1 MASGSTP
8 PWSPPPEQHDAPGGD
23 RWLHWFGW
31 PVSTALGLRSRIVGV
46 VIVTTVGTLAVAAL
60 ALLGPLENSLR
71 HAEQTTLRRE
81 LSRHTID
88 AFTRLNLGNVATSF
102 AEQNALASAQ
112 TNLQNRISA
121 TVTVLG
127 DPQTPYGTGATPLLP
142 RDSDDN
148 YSDVA
153 VAFRR
158 KTKPYYSFGTI
169 DGRTYVRAAIPF
181 VSDAGPHSD
190 SREILYVLAVRKSV
204 DQITA
209 AVAVVRRAFITAAL
223 AGLALS
229 LILGIPLA
237 ATLVRR
243 LRRLRE
249 AALALTHETPGVE
262 LPVDRARDEVGD
274 LARTLAV
281 MQQRLREQEEAR
293 RAFVAT
299 ASHEL
304 RTPLTSLDGMLELLD
319 DDLQADHPDVQDAR
333 ALLARA
339 RAQSRRLGRLAAD
352 LLDLSRLDA
361 RVELRS
367 EPVELGELSRA
378 VMAEFELGTAE
389 KAVGLRLEDHGA
401 AVWALGDPGSIAR
414 ILRILLDNALRI
426 SPARSQLSIELAR
439 DGVASVTVTDE
450 GPGVPEDERDQIFRR
465 FHRGR
470 DTQGK
475 AGFGLGLAIGR
486 ELAQRMGGE
495 LRLEPTAGPGASFT
509 LELPAAPSPAR
520 ALSSARS

>member
-1 MASGSTP
+1 MPARGEGRPRS
-8 PWSPPPEQHDAPGGD
+8 
-23 RWLHWFGW
+23 LVGW
-31 PVSTALGLRSRIVGV
+31 PSSALGLRSRIVGV
-46 VIVTTVGTLAVAAL
+46 VLVTTVATLAVAAL

-71 HAEQTTLRRE
+71 RAEQTTLRRE
-81 LSRHTID
+81 LDHRTRATFAKLSLGQID
-88 AFTRLNLGNVATSF
+88 TSPSEVAALTR
-102 AEQNALASAQ
+102 AEAALQS
-112 TNLQNRISA
+112 RISA

-127 DPQTPYGTGATPLLP
+127 NPQQQDGGGSEPLLSP
-142 RDSDDN
+142 RDTDDT
-148 YSDVA
+148 YADVA
-153 VAFRR
+153 VAFRTR
-158 KTKPYYSFGTI
+158 RPYYSFGTVG
-169 DGRTYVRAAIPF
+169 GRQYARAAIPF
-181 VSDAGPHSD
+181 VSSPSTD
-190 SREILYVLAVRKSV
+190 SREVLYVLAVRKSV
-204 DQITA
+204 DQITG
-209 AVAVVRRAFITAAL
+209 AVNVVRTAFITAVL

-249 AALALTHETPGVE
+249 AALGLTHEWPAVE
-262 LPVDRARDEVGD
+262 VPVDRARDEVGD
-274 LARTLAV
+274 LARTLAS

-293 RAFVAT
+293 RSFVAT

-319 DDLQADHPDVQDAR
+319 DDLQAAQPDLEDAR
-333 ALLARA
+333 ALLDRA
-339 RAQSRRLGRLAAD
+339 RAQSHRLGRLAAD

-378 VMAEFELGTAE
+378 VMAEFELGTT
-389 KAVGLRLEDHGA
+389 KQGIVLRLEDHGA

-426 SPARSQLSIELAR
+426 SPAQSELSIELAPGDGARITVR
-439 DGVASVTVTDE
+439 DQ
-450 GPGVPEDERDQIFRR
+450 GPGVPDAERDQIFRR

-470 DTQGK
+470 DTRGQ

-486 ELAQRMGGE
+486 ELAERMGGE
-495 LRLEPTAGPGASFT
+495 LRLNPPTGAGASFT
-509 LELPAAPSPAR
+509 LVLPSAPSPAKT
-520 ALSSARS
+520 LLPSRS

>member
-1 MASGSTP
+1 MP
-8 PWSPPPEQHDAPGGD
+8 FRP
-23 RWLHWFGW
+23 RRYGW
-31 PVSTALGLRSRIVGV
+31 PSSALGLRSRIVGV
-46 VIVTTVGTLAVAAL
+46 VLVTTVGTLAVAAL
-60 ALLGPLENSLR
+60 ALLGPLEQSLR
-71 HAEQTTLRRE
+71 KAEESTLRHELNARTLQNFTRLQLGAIDQPLSVQGALEQQALNRAEQT
-81 LSRHTID
+81 
-88 AFTRLNLGNVATSF
+88 
-102 AEQNALASAQ
+102 
-112 TNLQNRISA
+112 LQSRISA

-127 DPQTPYGTGATPLLP
+127 GPGVDGTGSHPLLGP
-142 RDSDDN
+142 RDTDDRFV
-148 YSDVA
+148 DVA

-158 KTKPYYSFGTI
+158 RKRYFSFGTV
-169 DGRTYVRAAIPF
+169 DGRTYAEAAIPF
-181 VSDAGPHSD
+181 VSAPAQPAGRTGAPD

-204 DQITA
+204 DQITG
-209 AVAVVRRAFITAAL
+209 AVSVVRTAFITAAL

-249 AALALTHETPGVE
+249 AALELSHEWSVQV
-262 LPVDRARDEVGD
+262 PVDRARDEVGD

-304 RTPLTSLDGMLELLD
+304 RTPLTSLEGMLELLD
-319 DDLQADHPDVQDAR
+319 DDLKASEPDIEDAR
-333 ALLARA
+333 ALLDRA
-339 RAQSRRLGRLAAD
+339 RVQSRRLGRLAAD

-361 RVELRS
+361 KVELRS
-367 EPVELGELSRA
+367 EPVELGEIARA

-389 KAVGLRLEDHGA
+389 RDITLHLDDHHGA
-401 AVWALGDPGSIAR
+401 LWALGDPGSIAR

-426 SPARSQLSIELAR
+426 SPPHSELTITLTHGQTARISVR
-439 DGVASVTVTDE
+439 DQ
-450 GPGVPEDERDQIFRR
+450 GPGVPDDEREQIFRR

-470 DTQGK
+470 DTRGQ

-486 ELAQRMGGE
+486 ELAQRMSGE
-495 LRLEPTAGPGASFT
+495 LRLDPTEGPGASFT
-509 LELPAAPSPAR
+509 LELPMATTQARTPLPSG
-520 ALSSARS
+520 S